1 MPEAVEKNNKKIYLR
16 NVSENDIDLL
26 FAWAND
32 PLVRANSFSTEPIPY
47 EDHKKWFSN
56 LIKDENRRQYI
67 LMEDEEAVGQIR
79 FSINGEEAEIGY
91 SISPAKRGCGYGQ
104 ILLEL
109 AKTRLKEDRPKV
121 TKLTGRVKKGN
132 RASEACFEKCGFAKV
147 SGRFEYNY

>member
-1 MPEAVEKNNKKIYLR
+1 MPEAFEKNNKKIYLR

-47 EDHKKWFSN
+47 EDHKKGFSD
-56 LIKDENRRQYI
+56 LINDEDRRQYI
-67 LMEDEEAVGQIR
+67 LMEDDEAAGQIR
-79 FSINGEEAEIGY
+79 FNISGEEAEIGY
-91 SISPAKRGCGYGQ
+91 SVSPEKRGCGYGQ

-109 AKTRLKEDRPKV
+109 AKTKLKEDRPEV
-121 TKLTGRVKKGN
+121 TKLIGRVKKGN

-147 SGRFEYNY
+147 SGRFDSNY